1 MFIEVRSMKKA
12 LIIIVVVLA
21 LGVIGYGIFYVAT
34 HDFKD
39 SKRESESTNVELNQN
54 DIEAPDKDSV
64 KLVETKEIDGSFVQ
78 KYNIVMNG
86 QERTLE
92 VQFLNRNNKNIKE
105 QSLTGE
111 FSGVTLYAYYEEYDK
126 EATVYDAS
134 MIDRS
139 FNENNFNFIKGSDGD
154 SYLLIH
160 TNIYDDGTGEEDKL
174 YILNENL
181 EFVSNDLVDY
191 GTNSSVGMSIM
202 STYTSYTLEDEE
214 SPWYTDDFNVCSS
227 TYNCY
232 INVKILDNK
241 IYYLVPVLDEV
252 KEDIEEEN
260 TSEEETEEIKT
271 YGELEERVYTV
282 SDNKLEYEVVKRY
295 KIISVSGLTE

>member
-1 MFIEVRSMKKA
+1 MKKV
-12 LIIIVVVLA
+12 LIIIVVLLA

-34 HDFKD
+34 HDFGD
-39 SKRESESTNVELNQN
+39 VKRESKNTNVELNQN
-54 DIEAPDKDSV
+54 DIEAPEKDTV
-64 KLVETKEIDGSFVQ
+64 TLVDTKEIDGAFIQEYS
-78 KYNIVMNG
+78 IVMNG
-86 QERTLE
+86 QEKTLE
-92 VQFLNRNNKNIKE
+92 VQFLNRNNEDIKE

-111 FSGVTLYAYYEEYDK
+111 FSGVTLYAYYEEYD
-126 EATVYDAS
+126 EDATVYVAS

-202 STYTSYTLEDEE
+202 STYTSYTLEEEE
-214 SPWYTDDFNVCSS
+214 SPWYTDDFNACSS
-227 TYNCY
+227 PSNCY

-295 KIISVSGLTE
+295 TIIGVSGLTE